1 MIYFKKNNE
10 YLEKYEVT
18 YDKEKVEQLKER
30 IIFECSRVE
39 HREHCSD
46 YGSGIRD
53 RKLVKNFRAVVV
65 GEKEYWEETRDIYR
79 YTYDE
84 YVPSDLVN
92 YIDGLLNNI
101 SSSIDYIFNYDFKN
115 DKSIDEVINEAM
127 ITFNNIDPEKLFQKQ
142 QQLKYIDNLLES
154 KRVNGT
160 QKDIRPYYKELITLI
175 NFELI
180 DKILI
185 NDIDRVYSFLD
196 EQEFEPDK
204 VNIRKKTN
212 K

>member
-18 YDKEKVEQLKER
+18 YDKEKVEQLKQR

-39 HREHCSD
+39 HREYCSD
-46 YGSGIRD
+46 YGSCIRD
-53 RKLVKNFRAVVV
+53 RKLVKNFRAVIV
-65 GEKEYWEETRDIYR
+65 GEKEYWEETRDIYK

-92 YIDGLLNNI
+92 HIDGLLNNV
-101 SSSIDYIFNYDFKN
+101 SSSIDNIFNYNFKN

-127 ITFNNIDPEKLFQKQ
+127 ITFNNIDPERLFQKQ
-142 QQLKYIDNLLES
+142 QQLKYINNLLES
-154 KRVNGT
+154 KRVNDT
-160 QKDIRPYYKELITLI
+160 QKDIKPYYKELITLI

-185 NDIDRVYSFLD
+185 NDVNKVYLFLD
-196 EQEFEPDK
+196 EQEFELQK
-204 VNIRKKTN
+204 VNVRKKY
-212 K
+212 

>member
-30 IIFECSRVE
+30 IIFECSRIE
-39 HREHCSD
+39 HRQYSSD

-53 RKLVKNFRAVVV
+53 EKLVKNFRAVKV

-92 YIDGLLNNI
+92 YIDGLLNNVP
-101 SSSIDYIFNYDFKN
+101 SSIDNIFNYDFKN

-154 KRVNGT
+154 KRVNNA

-185 NDIDRVYSFLD
+185 NDIDRVYSFL
-196 EQEFEPDK
+196 EESQFEPEK
-204 VNIRKKTN
+204 VNVRKK
-212 K
+212 

>member
-18 YDKEKVEQLKER
+18 YDKEKVEQLKQR

-39 HREHCSD
+39 HREYCSD

-53 RKLVKNFRAVVV
+53 RKLVKNFRAVIV
-65 GEKEYWEETRDIYR
+65 GEKEYWEETRDIYK

-92 YIDGLLNNI
+92 HIDELLNDF
-101 SSSIDYIFNYDFKN
+101 SSSIDKIFNYDFKN
-115 DKSIDEVINEAM
+115 DKTIDDLINEAM
-127 ITFNNIDPEKLFQKQ
+127 IKFNNMDQEDVIDKQ
-142 QQLKYIDNLLES
+142 QHLKYLDNLLES
-154 KRVNGT
+154 KKINST
-160 QKDIRPYYKELITLI
+160 QKDIRPYYQELIPLI
-175 NFELI
+175 GFELV

-185 NDIDRVYSFLD
+185 DDINRVYSFLN
-196 EQEFEPDK
+196 EQEFELQK
-204 VNIRKKTN
+204 VNVRKK
-212 K
+212 